1 MRGSFRGVGWYRSG
15 ESLFMGN
22 NGFVLHSV
30 FVWLVLVLS
39 LVAVVGINA
48 TLWSFANP
56 FWGGAFRWPI
66 AFASS
71 CGASCLPGRAAGRPQ
86 DICALLYYA
95 TVQGWVMNL

>member
-1 MRGSFRGVGWYRSG
+1 
-15 ESLFMGN
+15 MGN

-48 TLWSFANP
+48 TLWFFANP
-56 FWGGAFRWPI
+56 FWGGAFKWPI

-71 CGASCLPGRAAGRPQ
+71 CGASCLVCRGVPSGDRK
-86 DICALLYYA
+86 IYA
-95 TVQGWVMNL
+95 RCYITPTVQG